1 MLILGAIAGAS
12 IVGILSF
19 TSFMQLVALITTM
32 LAIIFASGAM
42 LNALRRRRD
51 RRANRLY
58 LNHRYGKGRGGDK

>member
-19 TSFMQLVALITTM
+19 NSFMQLVALITSS
-32 LAIIFASGAM
+32 LAIIFASGAV

-58 LNHRYGKGRGGDK
+58 LNHRYGKGRGDDK